1 MLKKLFNVFRIYEWI
16 FVIISFLLLIILGI
30 VFKANA
36 LEIISV
42 LLGLLSATLN
52 GKRKKYAFFFYS
64 VFVILYGTMAFI
76 NKQYG
81 EGILN
86 LCINLPLYLYTLY
99 KFYLKDR
106 KNDNKEE
113 KNKGFKI
120 SGINK
125 YLVIGIII
133 FIPLVTGLYGYILSI
148 FSSKLP
154 YLNAL
159 ATAFAIVAVVL
170 ASKTS
175 IYQWIFWILYSVVL
189 TIIWSLNYFIDN
201 SGGLLYLVL
210 NLVYIIVNIYCFVQW
225 IFIKKKQNIAV

>member
-16 FVIISFLLLIILGI
+16 FVIISFLVLIILVI

-64 VFVILYGTMAFI
+64 VFVILYGTTAFI

-113 KNKGFKI
+113 KNKEFKI

-125 YLVIGIII
+125 YLIIGIVI
-133 FIPLVTGLYGYILSI
+133 FIPLVTGLYGYILSL

-170 ASKTS
+170 ASKTA

-210 NLVYIIVNIYCFVQW
+210 NLIYIIVNIYCFVQW
-225 IFIKKKQNIAV
+225 IFIKKKQNIVV